1 MVLELNEGNFEEE
14 VLKSDQPVVVDF
26 WAAWCGPCR
35 SMAPVIE
42 ELAVDLRG
50 KAKVAKVNVDD
61 NQSLAMRYG
70 IKGIPTLLFFAGG
83 AVVDQEVGHTPKDVI
98 EGKINKI
105 LE

>member
-1 MVLELNEGNFEEE
+1 MVLEFNEKNFEEE

-42 ELAVDLRG
+42 QLAEDFKG
-50 KAKVAKVNVDD
+50 KAKVGKLNVDE

-70 IKGIPTLLFFAGG
+70 IKGIPTLLFFAQGE
-83 AVVDQEVGHTPKDVI
+83 VVDQEVGYTPKDVI
-98 EGKINKI
+98 ESKINKI
-105 LE
+105 LG